1 MTDEPEDGGDQPYD
15 GPCSVCGETVKGTNY
30 MALGL
35 FAAVSEEGDGLS
47 FVPDE
52 EVEDCESWRDVSL
65 TNCVHALCLQNFFDG
80 MMVDLADRRRR
91 GELQE

>member
-1 MTDEPEDGGDQPYD
+1 VTDDPEDDDQPYD
-15 GPCSVCGETVKGTNY
+15 GPCGVCGETVKGTNY
-30 MALGL
+30 MAFGL
-35 FAAVSEEGDGLS
+35 FAAVSEEGDGLH
-47 FVPDE
+47 FEPE
-52 EVEDCESWRDVSL
+52 EAPEDCETWKDVPM